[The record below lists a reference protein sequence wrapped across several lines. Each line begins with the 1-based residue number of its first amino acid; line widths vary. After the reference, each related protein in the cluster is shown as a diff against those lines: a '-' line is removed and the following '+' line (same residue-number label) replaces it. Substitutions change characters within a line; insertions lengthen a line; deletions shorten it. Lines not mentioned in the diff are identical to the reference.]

1 MAKYYG
7 KIGFAETVE
16 SSPGIWE
23 EGIVEHSY
31 YGEIVQNR
39 RNYITGSTINGTLT
53 INNQISILADAYANQ
68 NFMNIRYAE
77 FNGSKWKVESI
88 SVERPR
94 LVLTLSSLY
103 DE

>member
-31 YGEIVQNR
+31 YGEIAQNR